1 MVTTTKTTFTSLKAG
16 CHLRLVVPVV
26 SVVFQKPQSDC
37 CAHAAACKVVPRH
50 HISYNKVLS
59 YRQLSCQLKPRTVSR
74 ATTAALSIALQA
86 IPPHTNL
93 QHTSTRTDQPVRQYL
108 VSTSLSDLSI
118 IFCALV
124 FTTTETTGY
133 LTLLRLQRAWTM
145 PQLHPGCRCAL
156 PWAMRFC
163 AYSACRSIHFL
174 RTSSLGYF
182 MLTV

>member
-1 MVTTTKTTFTSLKAG
+1 MTTTKTTFTSLKAG

-26 SVVFQKPQSDC
+26 CVVFQKPQSDC

-59 YRQLSCQLKPRTVSR
+59 YRQLSCQLKPGTVSR

-108 VSTSLSDLSI
+108 VSTSSPSSNGTSQVP
-118 IFCALV
+118 CAMTSHPDSPASHYTSTGRNGRATIWATA
-124 FTTTETTGY
+124 TT
-133 LTLLRLQRAWTM
+133 W
-145 PQLHPGCRCAL
+145 
-156 PWAMRFC
+156 
-163 AYSACRSIHFL
+163 
-174 RTSSLGYF
+174 
-182 MLTV
+182 

>member
-1 MVTTTKTTFTSLKAG
+1 MFVIVALWFLRQQRQQEQRSDCWTLCCLLTTTKTTFTSLKAG
-16 CHLRLVVPVV
+16 CHLRIVVPVV
-26 SVVFQKPQSDC
+26 CVVFQKPQSDC

-59 YRQLSCQLKPRTVSR
+59 YRQLSCQLKPGTVSR

-118 IFCALV
+118 ILCALI

-133 LTLLRLQRAWTM
+133 LTLLRLQRVQVNT
-145 PQLHPGCRCAL
+145 
-156 PWAMRFC
+156 F
-163 AYSACRSIHFL
+163 SANK
-174 RTSSLGYF
+174 
-182 MLTV
+182 

>member
-1 MVTTTKTTFTSLKAG
+1 M
-16 CHLRLVVPVV
+16 RIVVPVV
-26 SVVFQKPQSDC
+26 CVVFQKPQSDC

-59 YRQLSCQLKPRTVSR
+59 YRQLSCQLKPGTVSR

-108 VSTSLSDLSI
+108 VSTNLSDLSI

-145 PQLHPGCRCAL
+145 PNYTQGAAALYPGLCSSALTARAGQYIFCEQVVWAISCR
-156 PWAMRFC
+156 
-163 AYSACRSIHFL
+163 
-174 RTSSLGYF
+174 
-182 MLTV
+182 

>member
-1 MVTTTKTTFTSLKAG
+1 M
-16 CHLRLVVPVV
+16 RIVV

-59 YRQLSCQLKPRTVSR
+59 YRQLSCQLKPGTVSR

-124 FTTTETTGY
+124 FTTTETAGY
-133 LTLLRLQRAWTM
+133 LTLLRFQRVLEM
-145 PQLHPGCRCAL
+145 PTYTQGAAALYPGLCSSALTARAGQCIFCEQVVRVNQEQLH
-156 PWAMRFC
+156 F
-163 AYSACRSIHFL
+163 
-174 RTSSLGYF
+174 GYIK
-182 MLTV
+182 LYTILVYIIYTHG